1 MQVLVLMLL
10 LFLNGLIQAQE
21 PVTPP
26 HSPIVIY
33 QSTEDYEEVKS
44 NLEMAITG
52 RGMLVMNVLHIS
64 NMLERTANDTGLKKA
79 LYSKAESIEF
89 CSILMAYGMSEAH
102 PANMAN
108 CPLTISIY
116 TETDNKK
123 MVNIAYRRPA
133 LLGNSTKVRT
143 ALTELLDGIVRE
155 ALE

>member
-1 MQVLVLMLL
+1 MRTLVLFLL

-21 PVTPP
+21 PITPA

-33 QSTEDYEEVKS
+33 QSREDYDEIKS

-64 NMLERTANDTGLKKA
+64 NMLERTANDTGLDKA

-89 CSILMAYGMSEAH
+89 CSILMAYSMSEAH

-116 TETDNKK
+116 TEADNSKL
-123 MVNIAYRRPA
+123 VNVAYRRPA
-133 LLGNSTKVRT
+133 LIGNSGKARE
-143 ALTELLDGIVRE
+143 ALIELLDGIVRE